1 MSHRSEVA
9 LEGLVGY
16 VIHISFAW
24 QKSPTHYSVC
34 ASLLDVLCSHHV
46 SVREKGCVYS
56 WQCRVEALIAMQCGE
71 EVKVAKQWS

>member
-56 WQCRVEALIAMQCGE
+56 
-71 EVKVAKQWS
+71 